1 MKSHIRIALAAMALP
16 LAACGDGNES
26 GAGAGTPRDQAIAEV
41 KQHHSSNLDALVSAA
56 QAIQAAA
63 PAPDADGWNATKDT
77 QAVTAMRDAW
87 RKARVAYERVEG
99 AIATL
104 FPELDVATDERY
116 DGFLA
121 DTGPDT
127 NLFDGKGVT
136 GVHAI
141 ERILWAD
148 STRPEVVSFEKE
160 LKGYQAAAFPTTM
173 QEAADF
179 KNGLARQLVDDAI
192 KMRDQF
198 KPLALDVSA
207 AFHGVIGSVEEQ
219 LEKVTLAATGEEE
232 SRYANETL
240 ADMRANIEGGVA
252 THKAFRTWLLSTPDG
267 AALDKKINDG
277 FDRLNAAYA
286 ARPGAKL
293 PPVPATWSSVMPSST
308 DLATDFG
315 QLYAALAK
323 ESDPDDADS
332 LVSHMNAAAK
342 AMGIPVPAP

>member
-1 MKSHIRIALAAMALP
+1 MMKSHICIALAALALP
-16 LAACGDGNES
+16 LAACGDSNDS
-26 GAGAGTPRDQAIAEV
+26 GGGTPKDQAIAEV
-41 KQHHSSNLDALVSAA
+41 KQHHSTNLDALVSAA

-63 PAPDADGWNATKDT
+63 PAPDADGWDASKDA

-99 AIATL
+99 AVATL

-121 DTGPDT
+121 DTGADA
-127 NLFDGKGVT
+127 NLFDGAGVT

-148 STRPEVVSFEKE
+148 GVRPEVVAFEKQ

-173 QEAADF
+173 QQAADF
-179 KNGLARQLVDDAI
+179 KNGLAKQLVDDAI

-252 THKAFRTWLLSTPDG
+252 THEAFRPWLLSTPDG
-267 AALDKKINDG
+267 SALDKKINDG
-277 FDRLNAAYA
+277 FARLNAAYA
-286 ARPGAKL
+286 ARPGPKL
-293 PPVPATWSSVMPSST
+293 PPVPATWSSVMPSSA

-315 QLYAALAK
+315 QLYATLAR

-332 LVSHMNAAAK
+332 LVSHMNAAAM